1 MRLRA
6 DGRGL
11 DARHLC
17 AVAHA
22 AGNGSDTVENLPAAC
37 GGPAHALCD
46 PADDLKNL
54 RRKPH
59 TGPRRA
65 YAAERGGYL
74 VAVVQQVLDH
84 FLYPCRYIR
93 QGCAEVVDFFDAE
106 PGNVFQNR
114 QEIVSDLN
122 TDSPP
127 CVAQHRQYRFGGFA
141 FQQKLLVHTAV
152 VFRSIAHVVQ
162 RLYKQ
167 VKISGQLCA
176 GFNGPLSEQ
185 RFQVANLFVFR
196 LASNGREQAL
206 YCRRCVR
213 LHILCKLFR
222 GKAELFK
229 CRRLCVGR
237 L

>member
-1 MRLRA
+1 MRLLA
-6 DGRGL
+6 DGRRL

-17 AVAHA
+17 AIAHA
-22 AGNGSDTVENLPAAC
+22 AGNGADTVENLPAAG

-54 RRKPH
+54 RCEPH
-59 TGPRRA
+59 TSPRRTD
-65 YAAERGGYL
+65 AADCGGYL
-74 VAVVQQVLDH
+74 VAIIQQVLDH

-93 QGCAEVVDFFDAE
+93 QGCAEVVQLIK
-106 PGNVFQNR
+106 PKPRNVFQNW
-114 QEIVSDLN
+114 QEVVSDFDA
-122 TDSPP
+122 DSPP

-141 FQQKLLVHTAV
+141 FQQELLVHTAV
-152 VFRSIAHVVQ
+152 VFRSIAHIVQ
-162 RLYKQ
+162 RLYEQ
-167 VKISGQLCA
+167 VKVSGQLCT
-176 GFNGPLSEQ
+176 GFNGPLAEQ
-185 RFQVANLFVFR
+185 RFQIANLFVFR

-206 YCRRCVR
+206 YCCRCIR

-222 GKAELFK
+222 SKAELFK

>member
-22 AGNGSDTVENLPAAC
+22 AGNGSDTVENLSAAC